1 MLNINTNISID
12 EKYKTLLK
20 DEENNC
26 DKNKN
31 IPEDIL
37 MNSVNIN
44 SNLD

>member
-1 MLNINTNISID
+1 
-12 EKYKTLLK
+12 LLK

-26 DKNKN
+26 VENKN
-31 IPEDIL
+31 ISEDIL